1 MNPHEAIGH
10 YQILT
15 SLLAPALLMAATGSL
30 LVSANNRLARVVDR
44 LRALVALWNSA
55 GGEARREGLDMQIAR
70 HRRRAR
76 YVLHAC
82 VMLYAAVGS
91 FVGTSLALAVDA
103 FSGQRL
109 PLLPTALAVIGVL
122 CLLVACVYLG
132 LEVSLAVRSFDEE
145 LDLEIRHRPSD

>member
-1 MNPHEAIGH
+1 MRMSPQDALNH

-44 LRALVALWNSA
+44 LRSLIALWNNASA
-55 GGEARREGLDMQIAR
+55 ERRESLDRQIAR
-70 HRRRAR
+70 HRRRSR

-82 VMLYAAVGS
+82 VMLYIAVGL

-103 FSGQRL
+103 LSGSRL
-109 PLLPTALAVIGVL
+109 PILPTALAVLGVL
-122 CLLVACVYLG
+122 CLLVACLYMAM
-132 LEVSLAVRSFDEE
+132 EVSLAVRSFDEE
-145 LDLEIRHRPSD
+145 LEMEKIPKRD

>member
-1 MNPHEAIGH
+1 MTPTDSLDH

-15 SLLAPALLMAATGSL
+15 SMLAPALLMAATGSL

-44 LRALVALWNSA
+44 LRSLVAAWQTTAQPRLA
-55 GGEARREGLDMQIAR
+55 GLELQIAR
-70 HRRRAR
+70 HRRRSR

-82 VMLYAAVGS
+82 VMLYCAVGA

-103 FSGQRL
+103 FSGFRVA
-109 PLLPTALAVIGVL
+109 LLPTILAVIGVL
-122 CLLVACVYLG
+122 CLLAASIYLG

-145 LDLEIRHRPSD
+145 LDMEMERRGD

>member
-1 MNPHEAIGH
+1 MSPQDALNH

-44 LRALVALWNSA
+44 LRSLIALWNGA
-55 GGEARREGLDMQIAR
+55 NHERRESLDRQIAR
-70 HRRRAR
+70 HRRRSR

-82 VMLYAAVGS
+82 VMLYFAVGL

-103 FSGQRL
+103 LSGSRL
-109 PLLPTALAVIGVL
+109 PVLPTALAVLGVL
-122 CLLVACVYLG
+122 CLLVACVYMG

-145 LDLEIRHRPSD
+145 LEMEKIPKRDD

>member
-1 MNPHEAIGH
+1 MTPSESLGH

-15 SLLAPALLMAATGSL
+15 SMLAPALLMAATGSL

-44 LRALVALWNSA
+44 LRSLLAAWHTTALPRLA
-55 GGEARREGLDMQIAR
+55 GLEAQIAR
-70 HRRRAR
+70 HRRRSR

-82 VMLYAAVGS
+82 VMLYCAVGA

-103 FSGQRL
+103 YSGFRVA
-109 PLLPTALAVIGVL
+109 LLPTILAVVGVL
-122 CLLVACVYLG
+122 CLLAASVYLG

-145 LDLEIRHRPSD
+145 LDLEMERRGD

>member
-1 MNPHEAIGH
+1 MPPNSALDH

-15 SLLAPALLMAATGSL
+15 SLLAPALFLAATGSL

-44 LRALVALWNSA
+44 LRVLIALWPTIQSPQ
-55 GGEARREGLDMQIAR
+55 RDGLEMQIAR
-70 HRRRAR
+70 HRRRSR

-82 VMLYAAVGS
+82 VLLYCAVGG

-103 FSGQRL
+103 YSGFRL
-109 PLLPTALAVIGVL
+109 PILPTGMAVVGVL
-122 CLLVACVYLG
+122 CLLGASVYLG

-145 LDLEIRHRPSD
+145 LNLDLERRTD

>member
-1 MNPHEAIGH
+1 MTPGESLGH

-15 SLLAPALLMAATGSL
+15 SMLAPALLMAATGSL

-44 LRALVALWNSA
+44 LRSLVAAWHSTAQPRLA
-55 GGEARREGLDMQIAR
+55 GLELQIAR
-70 HRRRAR
+70 HRRRSR

-82 VMLYAAVGS
+82 VMLYCAVGA

-103 FSGQRL
+103 YSGFRVA
-109 PLLPTALAVIGVL
+109 LLPTILAVVGVL
-122 CLLVACVYLG
+122 CLLAASIYLG

-145 LDLEIRHRPSD
+145 LDLELERRGD